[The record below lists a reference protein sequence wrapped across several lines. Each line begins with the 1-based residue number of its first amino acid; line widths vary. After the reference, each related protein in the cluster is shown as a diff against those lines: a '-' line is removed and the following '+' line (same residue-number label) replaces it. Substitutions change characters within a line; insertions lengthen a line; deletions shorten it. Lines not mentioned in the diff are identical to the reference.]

1 MNIYKIIGIKIHKVQ
16 PKGTRLIS
24 LTSIL
29 FLQQRTGESQGSG
42 CTQREGSEGGAGSG
56 ASDASGDSGSGS
68 EGDEVEFVPSSW
80 DCRAAPAKSSLRSLE
95 QATPV
100 GSSLTK

>member
-1 MNIYKIIGIKIHKVQ
+1 MFH
-16 PKGTRLIS
+16 S
-24 LTSIL
+24 
-29 FLQQRTGESQGSG
+29 QQRTGESRNNSGGDRHGSPPG
-42 CTQREGSEGGAGSG
+42 GSAGSG
-56 ASDASGDSGSGS
+56 ASDASADSGSGS

-100 GSSLTK
+100 CIIFLRLIRVAVGLSSLGSESSVE